1 MTRPR
6 AAWTPPARNGVSA
19 SRVAVSAG
27 PWLLLADF
35 LAARMPAVSDWPQ
48 RLARGDV
55 LSANGQTLAAD
66 APCVPGSL
74 LWYWRSLP
82 PEPRVPFEIEVLF
95 QDDFLVA
102 VDKPHFLPVTPGG
115 RYLQE
120 TVLVRLKRLLGIQT
134 LVPMHRLDRETAGVL
149 LFTLRPETRH
159 AYHAVLRDRQAHK
172 VYEAIAPW
180 HANLHLPLTCSNRL
194 EEPAGA
200 DFMQMQVVAGEPN
213 AETRIELLERL
224 GPLPAGWAQAAVSS
238 KLASASTAVANAAE
252 AAGSDDAPELAR
264 YRLLPLTGRKH
275 QLRVH
280 LQGLGLPIIGDRIY
294 PQLLPDLAPGAAPDY
309 SRPLQLL
316 AREIEFTDPISG
328 QPRCFVSRRQ
338 LQLARPAARHPVSL

>member
-1 MTRPR
+1 MTRPK
-6 AAWTPPARNGVSA
+6 AAWTPPPRNGVSA
-19 SRVAVSAG
+19 SRVAVGAG

-66 APCVPGSL
+66 APCLPGSL

-149 LFTLRPETRH
+149 LFTVQPETRH

-172 VYEAIAPW
+172 AYEAIAPW
-180 HANLHLPLTCSNRL
+180 HPNLRLPLTCSNRL

-213 AETRIELLERL
+213 AQTQVELLERL
-224 GPLPAGWAQAAVSS
+224 GPIPVGWAQAAVSFQAAAAPADGTN
-238 KLASASTAVANAAE
+238 ASAAGAA
-252 AAGSDDAPELAR
+252 DAPELAR
-264 YRLLPLTGRKH
+264 YRLVPLTGRKH

-294 PQLLPDLAPGAAPDY
+294 PQLLPDLAPGAVPDY
-309 SRPLQLL
+309 SQPLQLL

-328 QPRCFVSRRQ
+328 QTRCFVSRRQ
-338 LQLARPAARHPVSL
+338 LQLAGGAALLPA